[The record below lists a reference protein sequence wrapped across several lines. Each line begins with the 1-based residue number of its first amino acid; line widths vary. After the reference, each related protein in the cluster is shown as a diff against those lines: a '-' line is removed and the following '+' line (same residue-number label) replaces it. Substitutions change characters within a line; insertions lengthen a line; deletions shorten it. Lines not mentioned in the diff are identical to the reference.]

1 MVSETQTA
9 PAKSD
14 PSFTQRVKDFFSNL
28 FTW

>member
-1 MVSETQTA
+1 VIESRPVE
-9 PAKSD
+9 PKSD